1 VPADAGGAITAAADE
16 IRRRPRYGV
25 AFTRSPQIDW
35 R

>member
-1 VPADAGGAITAAADE
+1 VPADAGAITAAADE
-16 IRRRPRYGV
+16 IRRRRPRYGV